1 MKNNTRTTRQQLT
14 DAIKT
19 TAIISPFIMI
29 LGCMLACFPIVVTG
43 IFLMLAAF
51 TIDAFTA

>member
-1 MKNNTRTTRQQLT
+1 MKNNTRTTRQQLN

-19 TAIISPFIMI
+19 AAVASPFIMI
-29 LGCMLACFPIVVTG
+29 AGAALSSLPIIATGC
-43 IFLMLAAF
+43 FLILAAF